1 MHGIGLVSALEDH
14 NPQLH
19 PTVFVA
25 PLAVVIGNVSIGA
38 ESSVWYGA
46 VLRGD
51 EEEIIVGERTNI
63 QDGAIVHTT
72 FGQGATI
79 IGSRVTVGHRAV
91 LHGCRIGD
99 DALIGIGAVVLDG
112 ATVEPGA
119 MVAAGA
125 VVSPGKIVSAGTLW
139 AGCPARY
146 VRELKPVE
154 AEFIRTNPA
163 HYLSQAARHDDHFKA
178 SRAPGG

>member
-1 MHGIGLVSALEDH
+1 MHGIGLVSALEGH

-63 QDGAIVHTT
+63 QDGTIVHTT
-72 FGQGATI
+72 VGQGATI

-146 VRELKPVE
+146 VRELKPAE